1 MTPTRK
7 DGMKIEMTAAE
18 ASDILDD
25 LKLLDGMWV
34 ATLDLHESLEA
45 IVLDNQAKTWQVPTT
60 SETDT
65 TLYATPEELNRRWYV
80 GGYPE

>member
-1 MTPTRK
+1 
-7 DGMKIEMTAAE
+7 MKIEMTAAE
-18 ASDILDD
+18 ASDVLDD

-45 IVLDNQAKTWQVPTT
+45 IVLDNQAKTWQVPPI
-60 SETDT
+60 EDTDEARI
-65 TLYATPEELNRRWYV
+65 YATPEELNRRWYV